1 MERHKGCGI
10 EQSGNREHDRQPE
23 QPEFYADLADRGQPM
38 RKLSRGFGL
47 VEIMV
52 ALVLGLV
59 VSLGIVQIFTAA
71 RGTYQSQ
78 NAAARMQEDARF
90 LLSKLIQEIRMTGMY
105 GCLSFKNNTP
115 VSPAIPWPIALDT
128 PILWDN
134 PSRTLTLVTA
144 DVGTTG
150 STPTWTIVSD
160 CQSKTQIYASTR
172 APDAGQTAF
181 PLRQLVYTLSGTD
194 LTIKYGTDGTPQ
206 PLLQNVADFSVSFG
220 MTGNPMSYTTAVTKA
235 NADAVRSVRI
245 SLTLQDGQNGIVK
258 PQQYNVVAYLRN
270 RF

>member
-1 MERHKGCGI
+1 
-10 EQSGNREHDRQPE
+10 
-23 QPEFYADLADRGQPM
+23 M

-59 VSLGIVQIFTAA
+59 VSLGIIQIFSASRA
-71 RGTYQSQ
+71 TYQSQ
-78 NAAARMQEDARF
+78 NSAARMQEDARF
-90 LLSKLIQEIRMTGMY
+90 ILSKLIQEIRMTGMY
-105 GCLSFKNNTP
+105 GCLSFSNYTP
-115 VSPAIPWPIALDT
+115 ASPAIPWPVALDT

-134 PSRTLTLVTA
+134 PNKTLTLVTT

-160 CQSKTQIYASTR
+160 CQSTTNLYANSR
-172 APDAGQTAF
+172 APAAGETAF
-181 PLRQLVYTLSGTD
+181 PLRQLVYKLTGTN
-194 LTIKYGTDGTPQ
+194 LTIQFGTGGDVQ

-220 MTGNPMSYTTAVTKA
+220 MAGNPMSYTSAVTKA
-235 NADAVRSVRI
+235 NAGDVRSVRI
-245 SLTLQDGQNGIVK
+245 SLTLQDGQNGLVK
-258 PQQYNVVAYLRN
+258 SQQYNVVAYLRN